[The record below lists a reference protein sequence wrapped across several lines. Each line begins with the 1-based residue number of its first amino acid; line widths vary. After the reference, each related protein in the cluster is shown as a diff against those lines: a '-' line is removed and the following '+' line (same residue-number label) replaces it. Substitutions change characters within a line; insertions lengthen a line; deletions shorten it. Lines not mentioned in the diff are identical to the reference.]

1 MKKRNLFYKLFLEVV
16 NHPWVEGGLVGFSIA
31 LFVFFVIQ
39 FNLPEQY
46 GFLNFTNYLVSVPAY
61 ISVSIDAVDLTMVM
75 IHFGYWTLAVSLL
88 GWCVG
93 KGWTGKGLALC
104 FLIVLV
110 YCHYQANQLMAK
122 RFESAI
128 QQAPESLHW

>member
-1 MKKRNLFYKLFLEVV
+1 MNGCNNIIPMNQIHIAVIS
-16 NHPWVEGGLVGFSIA
+16 GFGPAS
-31 LFVFFVIQ
+31 LLNGIQ
-39 FNLPEQY
+39 S
-46 GFLNFTNYLVSVPAY
+46 VSVPAY
-61 ISVSIDAVDLTMVM
+61 ISVSIDAVDLAMVM
-75 IHFGYWTLAVSLL
+75 IHFGYWTLAGSLL
-88 GWCVG
+88 GWCAG